1 MSVANSKSLQLS
13 CSRALTSV
21 TWLPWER
28 ATLYPVY
35 LSVLHL
41 FSQFSHMI
49 ALDAG
54 PEQRS
59 WRCIYH
65 LPRHSAT
72 PLPWF
77 PHLQLWSSTAIRN
90 NSESFFINFY
100 TMTVD
105 KSVTTTDTRQGF
117 YGECGS
123 GVRLWSTGRRI
134 FQSSASWYNQA
145 TSSAY

>member
-21 TWLPWER
+21 TWLPW
-28 ATLYPVY
+28 AGHPVPCISRFSIFSANSHTWSHSMQDPSKGAGDASTIY
-35 LSVLHL
+35 L
-41 FSQFSHMI
+41 
-49 ALDAG
+49 G
-54 PEQRS
+54 
-59 WRCIYH
+59 
-65 LPRHSAT
+65 T

-77 PHLQLWSSTAIRN
+77 THLQLWSSTAIRN

>member
-13 CSRALTSV
+13 CWSFTQWVER
-21 TWLPWER
+21 WLVWRGCHESGPPCS
-28 ATLYPVY
+28 LYI
-35 LSVLHL
+35 SVLHL

-59 WRCIYH
+59 WRCIY
-65 LPRHSAT
+65 LAT

-77 PHLQLWSSTAIRN
+77 PHLQLWNSTAIRN

-117 YGECGS
+117 YGKYGS